1 MHLGETFVEAVIREV
16 KEEPGFTYQPERLAF
31 VNESLFFE
39 NGDAAE
45 GRQCHVI
52 EFFYLMKPQGRK
64 LFKDGEERKI
74 LLETKDNLPER
85 LYWIP
90 LEKLKEC
97 RVFPVFFHEKLYDIP
112 EVTEHFISDE
122 RKAWN

>member
-1 MHLGETFVEAVIREV
+1 MELNLFDNKKDSNG
-16 KEEPGFTYQPERLAF
+16 F
-31 VNESLFFE
+31 VNKFIEELKDALE
-39 NGDAAE
+39 NMIDE
-45 GRQCHVI
+45 GKN
-52 EFFYLMKPQGRK
+52 MKETNND
-64 LFKDGEERKI
+64 LNEYNLYEERKI
-74 LLETKDNLPER
+74 LLETKDYLPER